1 MEERIEIITIGKEIL
16 IGRTQDTNSH
26 WLCRRII
33 ALGGFVKRVIIVDD
47 EIKEIVEALNIAFK
61 DKSRVIITTG
71 GLGPTSDDKTL
82 EAVAK
87 FASCKLNINQEALE
101 FVKSRYKYFYEK
113 GYVSYPEI
121 TPEREKMAI
130 LPEGSKLLS
139 NPVGAAPGVALKHK
153 GCWIFSIPGVPKEM
167 KAIFENSIINML
179 KDIIGKKF
187 FLEKTIKSGIE
198 DESKLAPLLKI
209 LEKEFPAIYIISH
222 PLHFAYKVDIELS
235 FSSSGDEK
243 EEVKRRIDNSIN
255 RFKELIE
262 GKHQNHDGG
271 R

>member
-87 FASCKLNINQEALE
+87 FASC
-101 FVKSRYKYFYEK
+101 
-113 GYVSYPEI
+113 
-121 TPEREKMAI
+121 
-130 LPEGSKLLS
+130 
-139 NPVGAAPGVALKHK
+139 
-153 GCWIFSIPGVPKEM
+153 
-167 KAIFENSIINML
+167 
-179 KDIIGKKF
+179 
-187 FLEKTIKSGIE
+187 
-198 DESKLAPLLKI
+198 
-209 LEKEFPAIYIISH
+209 
-222 PLHFAYKVDIELS
+222 
-235 FSSSGDEK
+235 
-243 EEVKRRIDNSIN
+243 
-255 RFKELIE
+255 
-262 GKHQNHDGG
+262 
-271 R
+271 